1 MKASITDPAVLA
13 AIRPLDL
20 SAYLRAHGWY
30 PRLGEADLGEWE
42 LKTNDGIAEVSVP
55 KHPRWR
61 DYARR
66 IREVLVELSRVE
78 DRSEMLIVQDIA
90 QTLRDVVRIRTVIEG
105 RTDGTIPLEDGALL
119 ARSARAMMFASACST
134 HERRRAFHTR
144 KPQVAVDYM
153 KGLSL
158 GQTEVGSF
166 VLTIISP
173 VPPGLAQTEM
183 PLDAPALE
191 TNFNRRVTETLT
203 TALAA
208 MRAAAETSVAQGGVS
223 AFEEAVAQ
231 GVSADLCEAVALVRE
246 CTSVTELDLSIGW
259 AAARPEIQKLP
270 KRHEFSMD
278 MLEVIGEAGR
288 ALREKSPIDSFE
300 VAGVV
305 VALDRPTHTFMGT
318 AVVVANVE
326 RQPRR
331 IRVELVDEENWKT
344 ADDAMNRRL
353 VFRCQGELI
362 REGKYYVLR
371 NSRDLRASEAD

>member
-13 AIRPLDL
+13 AVRPLDL
-20 SAYLRAHGWY
+20 SAYLRARGWH
-30 PRLGEADLGEWE
+30 PRFAEADLAEWE
-42 LKTNDGIAEVSVP
+42 LRTTGGVVEVAVP

-66 IREVLVELSRVE
+66 VREVILELSRVE
-78 DRSEMLIVQDIA
+78 GRSEVLIVQDIA
-90 QTLRDVVRIRTVIEG
+90 QTLRDVVRLRTVVEG

-119 ARSARAMMFASACST
+119 ARSARGMMLAAACAT

-166 VLTIISP
+166 VLTVISP
-173 VPPGLAQTEM
+173 VPPTLAQTEM
-183 PLDAPALE
+183 LLEAPPE

-208 MRAAAETSVAQGGVS
+208 IRTAAETSVARGGLS

-231 GVSADLCEAVALVRE
+231 GVSADLCEALALVRE
-246 CTSVTELDLSIGW
+246 CTSVSELDLGIGW
-259 AAARPEIQKLP
+259 AAARPEIQQLP
-270 KRHEFSMD
+270 VKHEFSMD
-278 MLEVIGEAGR
+278 ALEVIGEAGR
-288 ALREKSPIDSFE
+288 TLREKSPIDSFE
-300 VAGVV
+300 VAGIV
-305 VALDRPTHTFMGT
+305 VALDRPTDVFKGT
-318 AVVVANVE
+318 AIVVADID

-331 IRVELVDEENWKT
+331 IRIELFGETDWKT
-344 ADDAMNRRL
+344 ADEAMNKRL
-353 VFRCQGELI
+353 VFRCQGELM
-362 REGKYYVLR
+362 REGKYYALR
-371 NSRDLRASEAD
+371 NARDLRIAEVD